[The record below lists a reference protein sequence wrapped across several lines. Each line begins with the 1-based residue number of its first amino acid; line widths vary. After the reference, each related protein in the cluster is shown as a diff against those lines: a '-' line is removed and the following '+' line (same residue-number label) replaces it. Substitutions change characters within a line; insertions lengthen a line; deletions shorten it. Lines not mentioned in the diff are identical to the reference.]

1 MTLSI
6 FVALKK
12 KFFLIRLSL
21 WGAFS
26 PKYIDT
32 YLNCIFTIQGVP
44 KNELSHI
51 SHILANFI
59 AFSILLDTLYG
70 ENTLLIMVYMYLIQE
85 APKRK
90 TFFVKAAIMI
100 NVIYFNV

>member
-6 FVALKK
+6 IVALKK
-12 KFFLIRLSL
+12 KFFFIRLSL

-44 KNELSHI
+44 KMKNAKKWAKVE
-51 SHILANFI
+51 
-59 AFSILLDTLYG
+59 
-70 ENTLLIMVYMYLIQE
+70 
-85 APKRK
+85 
-90 TFFVKAAIMI
+90 I
-100 NVIYFNV
+100 NDFN